1 VRAQED
7 RKNGSFLLRMEQN
20 AAMEAAV
27 LYLWIAG

>member
-1 VRAQED
+1 MRARED
-7 RKNGSFLLRMEQN
+7 RRDGSFLLRMEQN